1 VAIEAAA
8 DGHDDRGRQPTVARG
23 LGMMR
28 DPRAIL
34 SQASQGTA
42 PPGWAVFT
50 KKRGRL
56 GGFFR
61 GTSHDPDP
69 LLVVTPEGV
78 VEFVDSRKGLRIV
91 DFDQVS
97 ELTLR
102 VRGSSMSDSM
112 IVNLEVWLDL
122 RFRDGRKEKW
132 RSSAFADDYRT
143 IQSVLE
149 AYGAYMALRGSR

>member
-1 VAIEAAA
+1 
-8 DGHDDRGRQPTVARG
+8 
-23 LGMMR
+23 MR

-34 SQASQGTA
+34 SQAGRGVA
-42 PPGWAVFT
+42 PSGWAVFT

-56 GGFFR
+56 GGFLK
-61 GTSHDPDP
+61 GTSNDPDP
-69 LLVVTPEGV
+69 LLVITPEGV
-78 VEFVDSRKGLRIV
+78 VEFVDNRKGLHIV

-102 VRGSSMSDSM
+102 VRGSSFSDSM

-122 RFRDGRKEKW
+122 RFRDGRKQKW
-132 RSSAFADDYRT
+132 RSSSFADDYRT

-149 AYGAYMALRGSR
+149 AYGAYKVLRGSR